1 MGCRIRALRA
11 QRGKGQALASRRAS
25 SNCGWM
31 PNLGWIL
38 LACCGCQ
45 ACSDCCD
52 YLPPVAGGSYGPPGI
67 RAGSSILNSSTNS
80 SPTPDPSSFQ
90 ADPLSMRAP
99 QHSAIAT
106 TEMAH
111 LTRLAPVTPV
121 WSIDSE
127 QPVYE
132 STSDQLPL
140 GQPISGLAISGLAIS
155 GLAISGLA
163 ISEQPIS
170 EQQALG
176 QQAPKPLSFSPM
188 PPAGETLSL
197 PEEFH
202 R

>member
-1 MGCRIRALRA
+1 MDCRIRALRA
-11 QRGKGQALASRRAS
+11 QRGREKTLASRRAS

-67 RAGSSILNSSTNS
+67 RAGSSILNSSANS
-80 SPTPDPSSFQ
+80 SPAPNPSSVQ

-99 QHSAIAT
+99 QHSAT
-106 TEMAH
+106 VTPEVAH

-121 WSIDSE
+121 SSIDSE
-127 QPVYE
+127 QPVHE
-132 STSDQLPL
+132 STSDQFTL
-140 GQPISGLAISGLAIS
+140 GQPESG
-155 GLAISGLA
+155 
-163 ISEQPIS
+163 QPES
-170 EQQALG
+170 G
-176 QQAPKPLSFSPM
+176 QQESGQQTPKPLSLSSM
-188 PPAGETLSL
+188 PPSGETLIL